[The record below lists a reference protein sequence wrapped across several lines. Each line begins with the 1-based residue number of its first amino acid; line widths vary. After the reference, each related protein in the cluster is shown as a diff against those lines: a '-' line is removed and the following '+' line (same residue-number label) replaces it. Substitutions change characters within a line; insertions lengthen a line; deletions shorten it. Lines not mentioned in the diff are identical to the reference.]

1 MSHISFHEKAGK
13 DEEDNLLKKVEEF
26 LLCFFADQICFGTG
40 FRMFQEPS
48 LITLDYCFKADR
60 QTDKIGFRPVTNIFV
75 PYINELL

>member
-26 LLCFFADQICFGTG
+26 LLCFLLTRFALELASE
-40 FRMFQEPS
+40 RS
-48 LITLDYCFKADR
+48 KNLITLDYCFKADR

>member
-13 DEEDNLLKKVEEF
+13 DEENNLLKKVEKF
-26 LLCFFADQICFGTG
+26 LLCFLLTRFALELASEC
-40 FRMFQEPS
+40 S
-48 LITLDYCFKADR
+48 KNLITLDYCFKADR